1 MLYTPV
7 PGTPLFTEMNEQG
20 RMLENVDLAD
30 IHGQDR
36 FNFQHAAISRED
48 SKRWLDWAFR
58 RDFELNGPSIYR
70 ICRTTLEGWLRYKN
84 DPDPR
89 VRERFAREAKSLREG
104 YAAALWA
111 MEKHLRRT
119 NESVSESIRALRKQV
134 AEEFGWMSSAV
145 SRALGPV
152 LLWSAR
158 REERRLL
165 AGKTYEPRTIIERRN
180 WSLPVVPL
188 APPFTAQEQPSGS

>member
-1 MLYTPV
+1 MT
-7 PGTPLFTEMNEQG
+7 EQG

-36 FNFQHAAISRED
+36 FNFRHAAISRED

-58 RDFELNGPSIYR
+58 RDFERNGPSIYR

-84 DPDPR
+84 DPDQR
-89 VRERFAREAKSLREG
+89 VRARFAWEARSLRDG

-111 MEKHLRRT
+111 MEKHLRRSNT
-119 NESVSESIRALRKQV
+119 AVSERIRDLRKQV
-134 AEEFGWMSSAV
+134 GREFGLVSQVV

-158 REERRLL
+158 REERRL
-165 AGKTYEPRTIIERRN
+165 AEGQTYEPETIIERRN
-180 WSLPVVPL
+180 WTWGKTAECAAPATGLP
-188 APPFTAQEQPSGS
+188 AQQES